1 MGDMKKTKV
10 KLMRQMRD
18 EVARNKKMESKLN
31 QQMESVLKENRK
43 KGVALK
49 RMKEEKKQR
58 DLVLKRKQEE
68 VQCILVGNRD
78 SKLKNVKLWLS
89 YYVENINFTSPFY
102 CVISSFD
109 KFYFV
114 GLIKINSGTLK

>member
-43 KGVALK
+43 KEVALK

-68 VQCILVGNRD
+68 VQCIFVGNRD

-89 YYVENINFTSPFY
+89 YYVEKINFISLFY
-102 CVISSFD
+102 CVLKSSNIFPITNL
-109 KFYFV
+109 
-114 GLIKINSGTLK
+114 LILLVW

>member
-43 KGVALK
+43 KEVALK

-68 VQCILVGNRD
+68 VHCTSIANRD
-78 SKLKNVKLWLS
+78 SHIIYFGCFSCESKIWLS
-89 YYVENINFTSPFY
+89 RFM
-102 CVISSFD
+102 
-109 KFYFV
+109 
-114 GLIKINSGTLK
+114 LIKNFRAKILS